1 MVLLWL
7 RHNDK
12 VCNDVEKEP
21 PLQPLPNEHLERGPI
36 NTDSVRPDVRARV
49 FWRRGQ
55 NAFIDLRV
63 TNPGAVTQAQTS
75 VEKIVDTYEREKN
88 KGLQRKDHECGAR
101 CLHPLVFTVFGGM
114 DQKNEKYHKYLAEKI
129 AKNVRMNTVK
139 LQITEDVRE
148 RSLFYVQS
156 YSG

>member
-1 MVLLWL
+1 MVLLSL

-36 NTDSVRPDVRARV
+36 NTDSARPDVRARV

-55 NAFIDLRV
+55 NTFIDLRV

-75 VEKIVDTYEREKN
+75 VEKIVDTYERK
-88 KGLQRKDHECGAR
+88 KK
-101 CLHPLVFTVFGGM
+101 
-114 DQKNEKYHKYLAEKI
+114 
-129 AKNVRMNTVK
+129 
-139 LQITEDVRE
+139 
-148 RSLFYVQS
+148 
-156 YSG
+156 